1 VAEPLELFRLKCVI
15 DRRTTAINL
24 THFKRNNPW
33 SVGSPPDTTT
43 VQQDRSRFTSHEG
56 EFTSRN
62 SSSTFNLQSY
72 IHYYKPSSKI
82 SKLIQKPCLTDK
94 HNSLSNSQRKK
105 KFYATT
111 FVAKANTKLSPGPGV
126 TPEGQSRPG
135 MGPTPR
141 TSQKERTLA
150 TQGCPWDSRRL
161 YLKTDIGKAEYSNT
175 QQDLPGAGY
184 T

>member
-1 VAEPLELFRLKCVI
+1 LIAVQPQS
-15 DRRTTAINL
+15 DQRTSNGTIL
-24 THFKRNNPW
+24 W

-62 SSSTFNLQSY
+62 SSSTFNLQPY
-72 IHYYKPSSKI
+72 IHYYELSLKI

-126 TPEGQSRPG
+126 TPEGQCWPG
-135 MGPTPR
+135 TGPTPR
-141 TSQKERTLA
+141 TSQTERTLA
-150 TQGCPWDSRRL
+150 TQGCPWYSRRL
-161 YLKTDIGKAEYSNT
+161 YLKQTLARLSILILSKAY
-175 QQDLPGAGY
+175 PGLGILSP
-184 T
+184 